1 MGGQSHPMGL
11 LLGRPIER
19 ARSDR
24 ASNGAPTCSPAH
36 GQTTW
41 DYPFPLLA
49 MEACD
54 LRFAN
59 RLQTTHADPLA
70 IAVGGWQANGCLSFK
85 PGAFGAIEP
94 LKAAQCALWD
104 KSKKT
109 KS

>member
-1 MGGQSHPMGL
+1 
-11 LLGRPIER
+11 
-19 ARSDR
+19 
-24 ASNGAPTCSPAH
+24 
-36 GQTTW
+36 
-41 DYPFPLLA
+41 

-104 KSKKT
+104 KSKKS